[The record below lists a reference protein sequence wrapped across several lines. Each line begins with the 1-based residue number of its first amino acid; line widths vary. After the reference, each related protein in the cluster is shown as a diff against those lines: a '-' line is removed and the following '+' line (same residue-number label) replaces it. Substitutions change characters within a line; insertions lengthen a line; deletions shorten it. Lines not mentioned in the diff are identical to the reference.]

1 MPLACFDTIRK
12 VSTHLNHAEGMSLR
26 YGVIVRVIFD
36 GEIAF
41 FSAELRNFFWRL
53 RLFFL
58 FKLGVG
64 VGGNLGEIVNF
75 VG

>member
-1 MPLACFDTIRK
+1 MGNLYII
-12 VSTHLNHAEGMSLR
+12 S
-26 YGVIVRVIFD
+26 
-36 GEIAF
+36 
-41 FSAELRNFFWRL
+41 FFWRL